1 MATRYD
7 GGMDAARL
15 YDLLERLGN
24 LVRVEDR
31 AAAAAH
37 GLQPVHVQ
45 ALHFLA
51 RCNRYSDTPLALA
64 DWLGAT
70 KGTVS
75 QSVQRLLARRLV
87 VTRKDASDRRRVHL
101 SLTERGAALH
111 ARLVPSALLRGLDA
125 AAETPA
131 DAEAVLATLLLALQR
146 TRGGRAFGVCRTCHH
161 FQRTAGSA
169 GVCGLT
175 GEPLAPAETRLIC
188 REHDPSAV

>member
-1 MATRYD
+1 MGRV
-7 GGMDAARL
+7 DAARL

-45 ALHFLA
+45 ALQFLA
-51 RCNRYSDTPLALA
+51 RCNRYSDTPRALA
-64 DWLGAT
+64 EWLGAT
-70 KGTVS
+70 KGTTS

-87 VTRKDASDRRRVHL
+87 AARKDPADRRRVHL

-111 ARLVPSALLRGLDA
+111 AQLVPPALLKELEAG
-125 AAETPA
+125 AEAPA
-131 DAEAVLATLLLALQR
+131 DAEAVLAALLVALQR
-146 TRGGRAFGVCRTCHH
+146 ARGGPAFGVCRTCRH
-161 FQRTAGSA
+161 FERAAGGA

-188 REHDPSAV
+188 REHDPSAA